1 MNADRPY
8 DNKQSAREELGG
20 ISPLLAG
27 ISKPTVPMPND
38 AYFGALADKVLTEA
52 SAQTFYK
59 KRTFKLIPM
68 GLVSLAAAACITAA
82 IILWPSNSTNNNFG
96 LALDSLTNDELLQLA
111 IQDEALLDNHIME
124 DDSLLVILAAN
135 SDFQYLSND
144 SSSDEYNKLLLEMI
158 DDETLM
164 EDWL

>member
-8 DNKQSAREELGG
+8 NDKQSAREELGA
-20 ISPLLAG
+20 ISPILGG

-38 AYFGALADKVLTEA
+38 AYFGTLADKVLLEGSHRT
-52 SAQTFYK
+52 SNK

-82 IILWPSNSTNNNFG
+82 IIFWPGNNTNNNFG
-96 LALDSLTNDELLQLA
+96 LAFDSLTNDELLQLA
-111 IQDEALLDNHIME
+111 MQDEALLDNHIME